1 MFNLV
6 LVLISVRLDMS
17 RVRRGHLCFG
27 RCVAHAVDTI
37 GYVDLKD
44 PPPLDCKKHLLVQS
58 HVEYTAFSDQK

>member
-37 GYVDLKD
+37 GYVGLKD
-44 PPPLDCKKHLLVQS
+44 PPPPGL
-58 HVEYTAFSDQK
+58 QKTPLGTKSRRTHGLF